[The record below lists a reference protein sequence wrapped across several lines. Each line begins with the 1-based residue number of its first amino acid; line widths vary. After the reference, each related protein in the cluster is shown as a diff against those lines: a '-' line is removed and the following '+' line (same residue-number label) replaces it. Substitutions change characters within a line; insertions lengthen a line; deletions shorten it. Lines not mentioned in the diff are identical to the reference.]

1 MTPPIRTALVRGQV
15 ALGVP
20 RPEAEDFARFVAD
33 TLCTAQRLLVN
44 EKATAVT
51 VASYALFERSSVY
64 QDISTEVLETQ
75 EFPLDFPENSPLA
88 APNRTTN
95 TPVTPTIPIFQRNQ
109 VEPVPA

>member
-1 MTPPIRTALVRGQV
+1 MTPQIRTALVRGQV
-15 ALGVP
+15 AQGIP

-33 TLCTAQRLLVN
+33 TLHAAQSVRVN
-44 EKATAVT
+44 EKATVAAV
-51 VASYALFERSSVY
+51 ALSALHERVNVY
-64 QDISTEVLETQ
+64 QNISTEVLETQ
-75 EFPLDFPENSPLA
+75 EFSPVFPENSPMA